1 MWGDITARAAA
12 ELRRPEVEDHF
23 ARLIQRTSPKSY
35 AQAAGETRV
44 TRKFLENFS
53 GDQVLARAG
62 TQAQTLMRWEAAA
75 RRVD

>member
-12 ELRRPEVEDHF
+12 ELRRPEVEAHF
-23 ARLIQRTSPKSY
+23 ARLIQRTSPKSF

-53 GDQVLARAG
+53 GDQVGGCSGSGKPCSSVQPNSIR
-62 TQAQTLMRWEAAA
+62 
-75 RRVD
+75 

>member
-12 ELRRPEVEDHF
+12 ELRRPEVEAHF
-23 ARLIQRTSPKSY
+23 AHLIQRTSPKSY

-53 GDQVLARAG
+53 GDQVRGAGVGQQCRVWLAG
-62 TQAQTLMRWEAAA
+62 
-75 RRVD
+75 DG